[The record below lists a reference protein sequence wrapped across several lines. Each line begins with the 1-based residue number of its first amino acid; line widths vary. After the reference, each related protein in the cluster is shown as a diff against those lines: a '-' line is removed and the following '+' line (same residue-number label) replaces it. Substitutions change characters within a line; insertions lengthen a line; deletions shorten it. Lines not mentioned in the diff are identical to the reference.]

1 MKSSPP
7 NSHQPIV
14 AHALV
19 RAGQSQRIGQA
30 LSPDKVIHWLM
41 LVVGALVPTL
51 VLVLT
56 SQAQTPIPP
65 SYKDLKYPPL
75 REIQIPKV
83 EESTLPNGLKI
94 YLLEN
99 HELPLVR
106 GLALVR
112 TGNLFDPADK
122 VGLASVTGSLIRS
135 GGTTAK
141 SGDQLDEELE
151 NIAAS
156 VESQIGESYGSVSF
170 STLKERTDEV
180 LTTFH
185 DVLTSPAFREDRL
198 DLIKTQLRSG
208 IARRNDDAHGISERE
223 FDSLV
228 YGPKTSYGWQ
238 EEYATLDNIKR
249 DDVIKF
255 YQRYYFP
262 ANIILAVQGD
272 FSAPELKAKL
282 EKLFASWNASQPA
295 VPAFPPVDPKLS
307 APGIHVATKTDV
319 TQTSLV
325 LGHLGGELKD
335 KDYPALEVM
344 SDILGGGFQ
353 SRLFQ
358 KVRTQLGYAYE
369 VSASWGADYDHPGL
383 FQIASSTKSASTTE
397 TLKAIRAEVDRIRTS
412 EVTAE
417 ELESAKQTVING
429 FIFNFDTP
437 SKTLNR
443 LLTYRYY
450 GYPDD
455 FIFQYQKAIQQV
467 TRADILRVAKE
478 YIDPAK
484 FVVVAVGNPKDF
496 GTPLTSLGL
505 PVSDIDLT
513 IPQPKR
519 ATAAAPT
526 AAAGPPQPKGA
537 ALLAKMAQAM
547 GGAAKLAS
555 VKDLTEKAE
564 LNLEAGPGGLKVSQT
579 EFWIASGHYREE
591 NVLPFGKV
599 LSYSDGKTGWVSSP
613 QGVTPIPEP
622 ELKQVTF
629 EMFRMWF
636 PMLTGS
642 DPNRTI
648 QDEANGVIRL
658 SDKSGN
664 FLLLSIDPATGL
676 PLSES
681 YAEPG
686 STGSD
691 VTETYADW
699 QETNGV
705 KLPRKVTITQN
716 GKHFADVKVTSVM
729 LDQGL
734 TPEQLS
740 KKP

>member
-1 MKSSPP
+1 MKVSKP
-7 NSHQPIV
+7 QTQTKV
-14 AHALV
+14 CAAWLF
-19 RAGQSQRIGQA
+19 
-30 LSPDKVIHWLM
+30 LSCI
-41 LVVGALVPTL
+41 AA
-51 VLVLT
+51 
-56 SQAQTPIPP
+56 SAQTTPPP

-170 STLKERTDEV
+170 STLRERTDEV
-180 LTTFH
+180 LAAFH
-185 DVLTSPAFREDRL
+185 DVLTSPAFREDKL

-223 FDSLV
+223 FGDLV
-228 YGPKTSYGWQ
+228 YGPKTPYGWQ

-249 DDVIKF
+249 DDVARF
-255 YQRYYFP
+255 YQRYFFP
-262 ANIILAVQGD
+262 ANVILAVQGD

-282 EKLFASWNASQPA
+282 EKLFASWNVQQAP
-295 VPAFPPVDPKLS
+295 VPAFPPVDPKL
-307 APGIHVATKTDV
+307 AKPGIHLAVKTDV

-325 LGHLGGELKD
+325 IGHLGGELKD

-383 FQIASSTKSASTTE
+383 FEIVSSTKSASTTE
-397 TLKAIRAEVDRIRTS
+397 TLRAINAEVERIRTQ

-417 ELESAKQTVING
+417 ELESAKQTVVNG

-455 FIFQYQKAIQQV
+455 FIFQYQKAVQQV
-467 TRADILRVAKE
+467 TRADILRAAKQ
-478 YIDPAK
+478 YLDPAK
-484 FVVVAVGNPKDF
+484 FVIVAVGNPKDF

-519 ATAAAPT
+519 TSTPAAA

-537 ALLAKMAQAM
+537 ALLAKMAQAA
-547 GGAAKLAS
+547 GGEAKLSA
-555 VKDLTEKAE
+555 VKDITEKAE
-564 LNLEAGPGGLKVSQT
+564 LSLDPGAGGLKVTQT
-579 EFWIASGHYREE
+579 EFWISAGQYREE

-599 LSYSDGKTGWVSSP
+599 MSYSDGKTGWVSSP
-613 QGVTPIPEP
+613 QGTVAIPEP
-622 ELKQVTF
+622 ERKQVSF

-636 PMLTGS
+636 PLLTSAG

-648 QDEANGVIRL
+648 QDEANGVIRI

-664 FLLLSIDPATGL
+664 SLLLAIDPATGL

-686 STGSD
+686 STGQD

-699 QETNGV
+699 QETDGV
-705 KLPRKVTITQN
+705 KLPRKITITQN

-729 LDQGL
+729 IDQGL
-734 TPEQLS
+734 TAEQLSSKEQLS